1 MLRFYMRHARGERIS
16 LLINIIFSPVEFLF
30 SLVISFMNFLRRHGL
45 LKVDEPPLPL
55 ISVGN
60 LTYGGTNKTPF
71 VEMLAKFACENG
83 VKAGIVTRGYTG
95 KSQNVIL
102 IRNGEGKREL
112 TGDEPLLLS
121 RELPNVP
128 VAIAKKRIDG
138 VRALKSSGVELVIAD
153 DAFQH
158 RVMGRDVD
166 IVLIDA
172 MCPFGNGKLI
182 PSGIMREKISA
193 LKRAHIVVLTKSD
206 QVERKELMKLRDI
219 VSKYVN
225 PERIFTSRLEL
236 EDWIFHDKDNH
247 SGKNFMSEL
256 ELEAETFSDSK
267 ILRDIR
273 KVFAFSAI
281 GSPESFKRLISSRGF
296 IITGEKIF
304 TDHHKY
310 SSFDIE
316 EIKTLALKS
325 GAEAVIC
332 TEKDLYNFPENYEWS
347 HEIPLIIPKV
357 KAVVNEPEKFFA
369 ALIECLRPKIIVASN
384 GYGEDAIGVVLAK
397 KLREKFPLSEIAAFP
412 LVGRGE
418 AYSRE
423 GFEIKSAPSVTPSG
437 GVVKYSVKDLWGD
450 MRAGL
455 LKHIRSQLSDWRKIA
470 GEIRTPI
477 CVGDV
482 YLILH
487 TLFGSGKRPIFTAT
501 AKTVYLSGHWKIER
515 AIINKFTLRTWTR
528 DKKSAEQLGGKAVYA
543 GSPVM
548 DLLERKVNYPGS
560 SMMNLRAEKES
571 PVINLHDDKSK
582 YSGSNLRGK
591 NENSVMANQ
600 HGDVILILPGS
611 RLRACKDVKI
621 LLEAVEI
628 LKQNGENNFRM
639 VLAPT
644 LPVKEFF
651 ASCENLGWLKT
662 SDVLTKNDIKI
673 SLTTETVAIAS
684 QNVKILLGLGGTAN
698 QLCAGLGIPVVS
710 INEKGKRVQKKL
722 LGDAE
727 ILTEANSQ
735 ALAEAVMKILR
746 DNKLYDFMSRAGRER
761 MGEPGAVENIVK
773 YTCENLGW
781 DIREKVYEKI
791 KAR

>member
-16 LLINIIFSPVEFLF
+16 LLINIIFSPLEFLVA
-30 SLVISFMNFLRRHGL
+30 LVISFMDFLRRHGL
-45 LKVDEPPLPL
+45 LKVEEPPLPL

-71 VEMLAKFACENG
+71 VEMLAKFARENG
-83 VKAGIVTRGYTG
+83 VRAGIVTRGYTG
-95 KSQNVIL
+95 KTHNVIL

-121 RELPNVP
+121 RELPDVP
-128 VAIAKKRIDG
+128 VAVAKKRTDG
-138 VRALKSSGVELVIAD
+138 VRMLKSSGVELVVAD

-158 RVMGRDVD
+158 RVLGRDVD
-166 IVLIDA
+166 VVLIDTL
-172 MCPFGNGKLI
+172 CPFGNGKLI

-193 LKRAHIVVLTKSD
+193 LKRADIVVLTKSD
-206 QVERKELMKLRDI
+206 QVEHEKLRKLREI
-219 VSKYVN
+219 VSEYVK
-225 PERIFTSRLEL
+225 PERIFTSRLE
-236 EDWIFHDKDNH
+236 I
-247 SGKNFMSEL
+247 
-256 ELEAETFSDSK
+256 DSW
-267 ILRDIR
+267 ILRGTNAILR

-281 GSPESFKRLISSRGF
+281 GSPESFTRLISSEGF

-310 SSFDIE
+310 SRSDIE
-316 EIKTLALKS
+316 EIKSLALSS

-357 KAVVNEPEKFFA
+357 KAVVNEPEKFFP

-397 KLREKFPLSEIAAFP
+397 KLREKFPFSEISAFP

-423 GFEIKSAPSVTPSG
+423 GFEVKSAPSVTPSG

-455 LKHIRSQLSDWRKIA
+455 LKHIRSQLGDWVKIA

-482 YLILH
+482 YLLLH
-487 TLFGSGKRPIFTAT
+487 TLLGSGKRPIFTAT
-501 AKTVYLSGHWKIER
+501 AKTVYLSGHWRIER

-528 DKKSAEQLGGKAVYA
+528 DKKSAEQLGGKAVYS

-548 DLLERKVNYPGS
+548 DLLEGEINH
-560 SMMNLRAEKES
+560 ES
-571 PVINLHDDKSK
+571 
-582 YSGSNLRGK
+582 
-591 NENSVMANQ
+591 
-600 HGDVILILPGS
+600 GDVILILPGS

-628 LKQNGENNFRM
+628 LHQNGENNFRM

-644 LPVKEFF
+644 LPVEEFF
-651 ASCENLGWLKT
+651 AACENLGWLKT
-662 SDVLTKNDIKI
+662 SDVLTKNNIKI
-673 SLTTETVAIAS
+673 SLTTETVATAS

-710 INEKGKRVQKKL
+710 IDEKGKRVQKKL

-727 ILTEANSQ
+727 ILTEANAQ
-735 ALAEAVMKILR
+735 ALAEVVMKILR
-746 DNKLYDFMSRAGRER
+746 DNKLYDFMSRSGRER

-773 YTCENLGW
+773 YTCEILGW
-781 DIREKVYEKI
+781 NIREEVYEKL

>member
-1 MLRFYMRHARGERIS
+1 MLRFYMRHVRGEKIS
-16 LLINIIFSPVEFLF
+16 LLINIIFSPAVFLMG
-30 SLVISFMNFLRRHGL
+30 LVIAFMDFLRRHGL
-45 LKVDEPPLPL
+45 LRTEEPPLPL

-60 LTYGGTNKTPF
+60 ITYGGTNKTPF

-95 KSQNVIL
+95 KTHNVIL

-121 RELPNVP
+121 RELPDVP
-128 VAIAKKRIDG
+128 VAVAKKRIDG
-138 VRALKSSGVELVIAD
+138 VRELKNSGVELVVAD

-158 RVMGRDVD
+158 RVLGRDVD

-206 QVERKELMKLRDI
+206 QVDKCELAKLRET

-225 PERIFTSRLEL
+225 PERVFTSRLEI
-236 EDWIFHDKDNH
+236 DSWILRGTGIF
-247 SGKNFMSEL
+247 GKLGQIKIEKFS
-256 ELEAETFSDSK
+256 LEAETFSDSK
-267 ILRDIR
+267 VLRGIR

-281 GSPESFKRLISSRGF
+281 GSPESFKGLISSKGF
-296 IITGEKIF
+296 VITGEKIF

-310 SSFDIE
+310 SSADID
-316 EIKTLALKS
+316 EIKTSALSS

-332 TEKDLYNFPENYEWS
+332 TEKDLYNFPENYAWS
-347 HEIPLIIPKV
+347 GEIPLIVPKV
-357 KAVVNEPEKFFA
+357 KVIVNERDKFFA
-369 ALIECLRPKIIVASN
+369 ALVDCLRPKIIVASN

-397 KLREKFPLSEIAAFP
+397 KLREKFPLSEVSAFP

-423 GFEIKSAPSVTPSG
+423 SFSVKSAPSVTPSG

-455 LKHIRSQLSDWRKIA
+455 LKHIRSQLGDWVKIA
-470 GEIRTPI
+470 NEIRTPI

-487 TLFGSGKRPIFTAT
+487 TLLGSGKRPMFTAT

-515 AIINKFTLRTWTR
+515 ALINKFTLRTWTR
-528 DKKSAEQLGGKAVYA
+528 DAKSAEQLGGKAVYS

-548 DLLERKVNYPGS
+548 DLLENKASYLHEDKATYPGS
-560 SMMNLRAEKES
+560 
-571 PVINLHDDKSK
+571 PVMTL
-582 YSGSNLRGK
+582 
-591 NENSVMANQ
+591 ENSEHQ
-600 HGDVILILPGS
+600 RGDVILILPGS
-611 RLRACKDVKI
+611 RQRACRDVKI

-628 LKQNGENNFRM
+628 LHQHGEENFRM

-644 LPVKEFF
+644 LPLKEFF
-651 ASCENLGWLKT
+651 AACESSGW
-662 SDVLTKNDIKI
+662 
-673 SLTTETVAIAS
+673 
-684 QNVKILLGLGGTAN
+684 
-698 QLCAGLGIPVVS
+698 
-710 INEKGKRVQKKL
+710 
-722 LGDAE
+722 
-727 ILTEANSQ
+727 
-735 ALAEAVMKILR
+735 
-746 DNKLYDFMSRAGRER
+746 
-761 MGEPGAVENIVK
+761 
-773 YTCENLGW
+773 
-781 DIREKVYEKI
+781 
-791 KAR
+791 